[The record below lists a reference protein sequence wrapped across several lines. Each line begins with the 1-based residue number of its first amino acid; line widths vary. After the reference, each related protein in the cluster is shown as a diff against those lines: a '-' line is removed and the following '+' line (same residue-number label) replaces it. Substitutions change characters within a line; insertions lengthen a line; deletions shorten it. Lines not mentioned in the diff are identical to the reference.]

1 MKKNRDTQADAAGLR
16 RRAERRLRGKDRSHG
31 PEVYGPSRSKDAQR
45 LVHELQVHQIEL
57 QMQNEELLRARR
69 EVEAGLERYTDLYD
83 FAPVGYFTLDR
94 DGAIRQ
100 VNLTGAR
107 LLGQERSQLGLR
119 RFGAFVSRADL
130 PAFNVFLAKVFE
142 SRAKESCELSLMK
155 EKEGDDLPW
164 HHLVARIEAT
174 TTDDR
179 KECRAV
185 VVDITERWRAEEEKR
200 KLEAKMQ
207 QAQKLESLGILAG
220 GIAHDFNNLLMGVL
234 GNVELILLELPP
246 KSFQRKYLTN
256 IKTAAARMAD
266 IAKQM
271 LDYTGKGTCLAAPLN
286 LSDLVAEM
294 ASLLEVS
301 LPKKVALKLDLMPD
315 LPAIKA
321 DSNQIR
327 QIVLNLVINA
337 TEAIENQTGLV
348 TIHTGYVKA
357 HQGYLNQLQWRDDLR
372 EGPYTYLEV
381 SDTGCG
387 MTQDVMGKIFD
398 PFFTTKFTG
407 RGLGLAALQGI
418 IQSHQGAIDVHSE
431 PGKGSTFRI
440 LFPGAEQ
447 TMSSVVSKPAPAP
460 IYHGA
465 QQAVLIVDDEEAVRT
480 VTARLL
486 EKDGY
491 FVLTARDGEEAL
503 RLISARPQDIDVV
516 LLDLSMPM
524 MDGVE
529 TFGKIREIRSG
540 LPIILSSAYNEEEAT
555 RAFAGKGLSGFIQK
569 PYQIEALLKKL
580 QEVSVGHKRCSS
592 PKQIQQK
599 ETTITEEPEE
609 QMFESILDVLGGLGE
624 LSSLSTTSRPH

>member
-1 MKKNRDTQADAAGLR
+1 MKKNRKTSAGSTGLR
-16 RRAERRLRGKDRSHG
+16 LQAEERLRAKKSSHG
-31 PEVYGPSRSKDAQR
+31 PEAYGPRSSKDTQR
-45 LVHELQVHQIEL
+45 LTHELQVHQIEL

-69 EVEAGLERYTDLYD
+69 EVEAALERYTDLYD

-107 LLGQERSQLGLR
+107 LLGKDRSELGLR
-119 RFGAFVSRADL
+119 HFGAFVSRGDF
-130 PAFNVFLAKVFE
+130 PAFSAFLGKVFE
-142 SRAKESCELSLMK
+142 SRAKESCELSLRK

-164 HHLVARIEAT
+164 HRLVARIEAT
-174 TTDDR
+174 VTDDG

-185 VVDITERWRAEEEKR
+185 VMDITERWRAEEEKR
-200 KLEAKMQ
+200 RLEAKMQ

-246 KSFQRKYLTN
+246 RSFQRKYLTN
-256 IKTAAARMAD
+256 IKTAAARMAE

-271 LDYTGKGTCLAAPLN
+271 LDYTGKGSYLAAPLN

-301 LPKKVALKLDLMPD
+301 LPKKVALKLDLTPG
-315 LPAIKA
+315 LPVIKA

-337 TEAIENQTGLV
+337 AEAIENQPGLV
-348 TIHTGYVKA
+348 TIHTGFLEA
-357 HQGYLNQLQWRDDLR
+357 HQVDLSQLQWHDELP
-372 EGPYTYLEV
+372 EGPYAYLEV

-387 MTQDVMGKIFD
+387 MTQDVLERIFD

-418 IQSHQGAIDVHSE
+418 IRSHRGAIGVHSE
-431 PGKGSTFRI
+431 PAKGSTFRI
-440 LFPGAEQ
+440 LFPRADQAMPAVSKAAQAPLYHGAEQ
-447 TMSSVVSKPAPAP
+447 T
-460 IYHGA
+460 
-465 QQAVLIVDDEEAVRT
+465 VLIVDDEEAVRV

-491 FVLTARDGEEAL
+491 LILTARDGEEAL
-503 RLISARPQDIDVV
+503 RVISARPEDIDVV

-529 TFGKIREIRSG
+529 TFGKIREICPD
-540 LPIILSSAYNEEEAT
+540 LPIILSSAYNEKEAT

-569 PYQIEALLKKL
+569 PYQIDALLRKL
-580 QEVSVGHKRCSS
+580 QEVSVGSKRCSS
-592 PKQIQQK
+592 PKEIQQK
-599 ETTITEEPEE
+599 QPSITET
-609 QMFESILDVLGGLGE
+609 Q
-624 LSSLSTTSRPH
+624 